1 MSMSGQ
7 SNSYHLG
14 VATVAFPVG
23 KAFRTPLSNLLRI
36 MGEFSKNV
44 YILTGNGGAIKTDPS
59 ILDNQILETFT
70 NHDVNLLKRVLR
82 YFFVQTRISWQIAQ
96 VTNNVGICLFFMEDN
111 AILPMLIAKILNK
124 KIVWMIPSNIPDQMK
139 YADILNWFLS
149 KLRHICRN
157 LSNIIIV
164 YSSSLIEEWNLT
176 KYRDKVYIAGE
187 HYIDLEKYGT
197 PNPISNRNNLVG
209 YFGRLSEEKGVLN
222 FIQAIPATLKV
233 KNDIE
238 FVIGG
243 DGPLKNEVEAYIK
256 NNKLDRELKMLGWV
270 SHSDLPKYLGD
281 TKIVVLPSYTEGLPN
296 IMLESMVCGTPVL
309 AAAVGAIP
317 DVISDG
323 RTGFIMADNSP
334 DCISAN
340 ILRAL
345 NSSSLDD
352 VGKNARALVEKQFTF
367 DKAVERFQL
376 VVSSIQDVK
385 H

>member
-1 MSMSGQ
+1 MSMSGH
-7 SNSYHLG
+7 SNSYLLG
-14 VATVAFPVG
+14 VAIIAFPVG

-44 YILTGNGGAIKTDPS
+44 YILTGNGGAIKTDPN
-59 ILDNQILETFT
+59 ILHNQILETFT

-82 YFFVQTRISWQIAQ
+82 YFCVQTRISWQITQ
-96 VTNNVGICLFFMEDN
+96 VTKDIGICLFFMEDN

-139 YADILNWFLS
+139 YTDILNWFLS
-149 KLRHICRN
+149 KLRNICRS

-164 YSSSLIEEWNLT
+164 YSSRLIEEWNLT

-197 PNPISNRNNLVG
+197 PSPISNRKNLVG

-243 DGPLKNEVEAYIK
+243 DGPLKNEVKAYVK
-256 NNKLDRELKMLGWV
+256 NNKLDRKLKMLGWV

-334 DCISAN
+334 ECISAN

-345 NSSSLDD
+345 DSSSLDD
-352 VGKNARALVEKQFTF
+352 VGKNARALVEKEFTF